1 MKDLLKEFLGVYPN
15 LKSVLIALLK
25 NGARV
30 SGIRLSPEVNDW
42 RIALVAGPITD
53 IGPCDNKLLYLDLDS
68 RYNNC
73 PKTEDEDYILL
84 GLDETVQMIKELYGD
99 GGSPERPYVVTL
111 ERDYCESY
119 YKENISLTE
128 LNTIL
133 EEDRIAA
140 IKKMEADRLC
150 RNALRYLNRYF
161 ISEVSDKSR
170 VFPKRY
176 FKGKT
181 ESRVLMTLYR
191 YDSFIRS
198 YLKYDSDT
206 WEVSDLIDSAI
217 YHLGAMRRYGKRVP
231 RKGLKISI

>member
-1 MKDLLKEFLGVYPN
+1 MLKKFLGVYPN

-30 SGIRLSPEVNDW
+30 SGVRFSPEVNDW
-42 RIALVAGPITD
+42 RIALVAGPITY
-53 IGPCDNKLLYLDLDS
+53 IGPCDDKVLYLDLDS

-73 PKTEDEDYILL
+73 PKTDEDYILL
-84 GLDETVQMIKELYGD
+84 SLDETVQMIKELYGSD
-99 GGSPERPYVVTL
+99 GGSPIERPYVVTL
-111 ERDYCESY
+111 ERDYCESSY
-119 YKENISLTE
+119 EENISLTE

-176 FKGKT
+176 FTGKT
-181 ESRVLMTLYR
+181 ARRVRMNLYR

-217 YHLGAMRRYGKRVP
+217 YHLHAMEKYGRRVARDGF
-231 RKGLKISI
+231 KISL